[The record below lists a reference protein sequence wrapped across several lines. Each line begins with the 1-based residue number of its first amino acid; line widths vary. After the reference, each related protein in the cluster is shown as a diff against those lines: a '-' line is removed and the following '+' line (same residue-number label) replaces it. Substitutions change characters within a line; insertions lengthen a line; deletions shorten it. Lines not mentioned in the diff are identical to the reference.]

1 MNTIQHNKKHK
12 LKIILQ
18 HKTIKYKKI
27 VLRKMK
33 PATKKM
39 IQIQNKPKKIKA
51 RQNLLLKNMKMDMLY
66 LKKKFMMEELMVEE
80 IQKH

>member
-39 IQIQNKPKKIKA
+39 IQI
-51 RQNLLLKNMKMDMLY
+51 
-66 LKKKFMMEELMVEE
+66 
-80 IQKH
+80 